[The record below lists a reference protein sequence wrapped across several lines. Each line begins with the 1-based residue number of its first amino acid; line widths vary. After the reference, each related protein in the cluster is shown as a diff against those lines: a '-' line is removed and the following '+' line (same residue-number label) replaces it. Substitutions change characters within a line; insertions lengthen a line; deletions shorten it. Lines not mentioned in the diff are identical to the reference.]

1 MCYFGVNVFVNSNE
15 NERYGWCLMNRY
27 VFLLNVNLC
36 AIKCRNAVLFLYL
49 MCQNVPHIHLND
61 EYMNAID
68 DLIYF
73 CLVKQCWW
81 WWFGGK
87 FMPINQ
93 LIRSIKNHLEFI
105 ENFHINYELAISFF
119 SEIQTESTF
128 PALNQFPKSFW
139 AIFAITTVVPPV
151 ATVLA

>member
-1 MCYFGVNVFVNSNE
+1 MSTLYNEHVYTNGSCMHVTLSLSLSVCEYVLYLCYLRVLFDMCACACKCVCVLCYFGVNVFVNSNE
-15 NERYGWCLMNRY
+15 NERYVWCLMNRY

-73 CLVKQCWW
+73 CWVKPCDDDDSVE
-81 WWFGGK
+81 
-87 FMPINQ
+87 NSC
-93 LIRSIKNHLEFI
+93 LSI
-105 ENFHINYELAISFF
+105 SW
-119 SEIQTESTF
+119 SVQ
-128 PALNQFPKSFW
+128 
-139 AIFAITTVVPPV
+139 
-151 ATVLA
+151 